1 MIQVAERPFTPQ
13 RERPAP
19 QTDDPFWIPESPGIP
34 WQLQKSA
41 PPPLLIT
48 ISAKA
53 GTGRATGGTTHI
65 MRPTRWYG
73 GLRPGT
79 PLPDREPD
87 AYVSFHELAHTMDK
101 PETSAPAQAKS
112 EERWTYMVKTLL
124 ITQIITIACAILMGF
139 CLTNLTYLAISNHY
153 HLNSIATVNLIIMAG
168 FLLATAILSQKI
180 NLRNMKGVA
189 TSQK

>member
-1 MIQVAERPFTPQ
+1 MIQVDERPFTPQ

-19 QTDDPFWIPESPGIP
+19 QTDDPFRVPENPGIP

-53 GTGRATGGTTHI
+53 VTGRTAGGTIHI

-73 GLRPGT
+73 GSRPGT
-79 PLPDREPD
+79 PLPGLEPD
-87 AYVSFHELAHTMDK
+87 AYASFHELAHAMGE

-112 EERWTYMVKTLL
+112 EERWTYMAKTLL
-124 ITQIITIACAILMGF
+124 IAQIITIACAILMGF
-139 CLTNLTYLAISNHY
+139 CLTNAVYLAINNHY
-153 HLNSIATVNLIIMAG
+153 HLHPIATVNLIIMVG
-168 FLLATAILSQKI
+168 FLLATATLSQKI

-189 TSQK
+189 TRQE